1 MSGLI
6 LKLAAGEKVVINGAL
21 LENGD
26 KPSSLRIAD
35 ANARVLR
42 CRDALKPEEVDTPVK
57 QVYYAIQ
64 LLITGDLEDD
74 RVLPA
79 LFREIEHL
87 ALQGD
92 LKLSK
97 LNNVDKKA
105 LCWYE
110 ECQERSKRRAKRH
123 RERDRKAERDTY
135 NQGIDDAA
143 LSAMMDAFEAA
154 RGRGS

>member
-42 CRDALKPEEVDTPVK
+42 CRDALRPDEVNTPVK

-64 LLITGDLEDD
+64 LLITGDLEED

-79 LFREIEHL
+79 LFREIDSLEDVFRGIDSQAIPQLRQMLRRGNHY
-87 ALQGD
+87 
-92 LKLSK
+92 S
-97 LNNVDKKA
+97 A
-105 LCWYE
+105 LCHMRNLVE
-110 ECQERSKRRAKRH
+110 LEAELFRHAQLKNAMTVPQQAKV
-123 RERDRKAERDTY
+123 A
-135 NQGIDDAA
+135 
-143 LSAMMDAFEAA
+143 
-154 RGRGS
+154 

>member
-42 CRDALKPEEVDTPVK
+42 CRDALKPEQVDTPVK

-64 LLITGDLEDD
+64 LLITGDLEED

-79 LFREIEHL
+79 LFREIDRLEDVFRVID
-87 ALQGD
+87 LQAIPQ
-92 LKLSK
+92 LREMLRRANHYS
-97 LNNVDKKA
+97 A
-105 LCWYE
+105 LCHMRNLVELETELFRNARLKNAYP
-110 ECQERSKRRAKRH
+110 QEQAKV
-123 RERDRKAERDTY
+123 A
-135 NQGIDDAA
+135 
-143 LSAMMDAFEAA
+143 
-154 RGRGS
+154 

>member
-42 CRDALKPEEVDTPVK
+42 CRDALRPDEVDTPVK

-64 LLITGDLEDD
+64 LLITGDLEED

-79 LFREIEHL
+79 LFREIDSLEDVFRGIDPQAIPQL
-87 ALQGD
+87 RQMLRRGN
-92 LKLSK
+92 LSS
-97 LNNVDKKA
+97 A
-105 LCWYE
+105 LCHMRNLVE
-110 ECQERSKRRAKRH
+110 LEAELFRHAHLKSTMAEPQQAKV
-123 RERDRKAERDTY
+123 A
-135 NQGIDDAA
+135 
-143 LSAMMDAFEAA
+143 
-154 RGRGS
+154 

>member
-26 KPSSLRIAD
+26 KPSILRIAD

-42 CRDALKPEEVDTPVK
+42 CRDALKPEEVDKPVK

-87 ALQGD
+87 EEVFRAIDPEAIPQLREMLRRGNHY
-92 LKLSK
+92 S
-97 LNNVDKKA
+97 A
-105 LCWYE
+105 LCHMRNLVELEAELFRHARLKNTYSE
-110 ECQERSKRRAKRH
+110 PRAQV
-123 RERDRKAERDTY
+123 A
-135 NQGIDDAA
+135 
-143 LSAMMDAFEAA
+143 
-154 RGRGS
+154 

>member
-87 ALQGD
+87 EEVFRAIDPEAIPQLREMLRRGNHY
-92 LKLSK
+92 S
-97 LNNVDKKA
+97 A
-105 LCWYE
+105 LCHMRNLVE
-110 ECQERSKRRAKRH
+110 LEAELFRH
-123 RERDRKAERDTY
+123 ARLKNTYAEP
-135 NQGIDDAA
+135 QAQVA
-143 LSAMMDAFEAA
+143 
-154 RGRGS
+154 